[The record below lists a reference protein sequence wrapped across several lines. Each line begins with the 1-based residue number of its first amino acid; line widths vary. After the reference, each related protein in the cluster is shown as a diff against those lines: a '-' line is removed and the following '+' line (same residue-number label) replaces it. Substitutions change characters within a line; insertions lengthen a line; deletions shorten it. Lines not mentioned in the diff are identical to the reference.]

1 MTATAN
7 SRAATLQR
15 GRTSP
20 VIHGEVAAGF
30 ERVADAFRANF
41 AKRGEIGAS
50 VAVFQAGRKVVDIW
64 GGWAD
69 KDAGRPWQRDTVSL
83 LFSATKG
90 LAAMTVMAMAERGL
104 VDYDRPVADYWPG
117 FAAAGK
123 AAITV
128 RTLMNHRAGLH
139 GVERALTLADL
150 ASPERI
156 TTALEAQRPLWEPG
170 SDQGYHA
177 VSYGLYVGELVR
189 RITGKRLGEV
199 FAELVAGPLGLGDD
213 LWIGTP
219 ESAEPR
225 VARLY
230 PVDTRTRL
238 TQVVPRLVTGLTH
251 EGRVYRAFA
260 KKQSD
265 TARAFANP
273 AELGPRGVAR
283 YGTREVR
290 ALDMPWANG
299 VGNARSLAGAYAGLL
314 GSGGAP
320 SFVSRERLA
329 AVFAR
334 QSWAAQDRVLLKP
347 LGFSQGF
354 LKEEAHL
361 FSPVLASFGHAG
373 AGGILGW
380 AVPGA
385 ELAIGYVMNR
395 MDFHIRSPRALAIAH
410 ALRACVR

>member
-1 MTATAN
+1 MLRST
-7 SRAATLQR
+7 R
-15 GRTSP
+15 SP
-20 VIHGEVAAGF
+20 DLHGEVAPGF
-30 ERVADAFRANF
+30 ERVADAFADNF
-41 AKRGEIGAS
+41 VRRGEVGAS
-50 VAVFQAGRKVVDIW
+50 VCVVQAGTTVVDLW

-69 KDAGRPWQRDTVSL
+69 RERARPWERDTVAI

-90 LAAMTVMAMAERGL
+90 LAAMTVLALVDAGL
-104 VDYDRPVADYWPG
+104 LDYDRPVADYWPG

-139 GVERALTLADL
+139 AIERPIALADL
-150 ASPERI
+150 ADPDRFVP
-156 TTALEAQRPLWEPG
+156 ALEAQRPLWPPG
-170 SDQGYHA
+170 HDQGYHA

-189 RITGKRLGEV
+189 RVTGKRLGEV
-199 FAELVAGPLGLGDD
+199 FAQRIASPLGLADD

-219 ESAEPR
+219 AAAEPR

-238 TQVVPRLVTGLTH
+238 TAVVPRLLTGLTH

-260 KKQSD
+260 RRSSD

-273 AELGPRGVAR
+273 PELGPRGIAR
-283 YGTREVR
+283 YGSREVR
-290 ALDMPWANG
+290 ALDLPWANG
-299 VGNARSLAGAYAGLL
+299 VGHARSLAAAYAGLL
-314 GSGGAP
+314 GHAAAAP
-320 SFVSRERLA
+320 LVSRARLA
-329 AVFAR
+329 EVFAR
-334 QSWAAQDRVLLKP
+334 QSWSAEDRVLLKP
-347 LGFSQGF
+347 LGWSQGF

-361 FSPVLASFGHAG
+361 FSPDPQSFGHAG

-380 AVPGA
+380 AVPRA

-395 MDFHIRSPRALAIAH
+395 MDFHIRSPRALALA
-410 ALRACVR
+410 RAVNACL

>member
-1 MTATAN
+1 M
-7 SRAATLQR
+7 S
-15 GRTSP
+15 GRV
-20 VIHGEVAAGF
+20 VIHGDVAPGF
-30 ERVADAFRANF
+30 ERVADAFRENF
-41 AKRGEIGAS
+41 TARGEIGAS
-50 VAVFQAGRKVVDIW
+50 VCVFRGGDKVVDLW
-64 GGWAD
+64 AGWAD
-69 KDAGRPWQRDTVSL
+69 REARQPWGRDTVAI

-90 LAAMTVMAMAERGL
+90 LAAMTVLALAEAGL

-123 AAITV
+123 AHITV
-128 RTLMNHRAGLH
+128 RTLLNHRAGLH
-139 GVERALTLADL
+139 AVERLISLADL
-150 ASPERI
+150 ADPERCRA
-156 TTALEAQRPLWEPG
+156 ALEAQRPAWPPG

-189 RITGKRLGEV
+189 QITGKRLGEV
-199 FAELVAGPLGLGDD
+199 FAERIARPLGLGDD

-219 ESAEPR
+219 TSAEPR

-238 TQVVPRLVTGLTH
+238 TAVVPRLLTGLTH

-260 KKQSD
+260 RRSSD

-273 AELGPRGVAR
+273 PELGPRGITR

-299 VGNARSLAGAYAGLL
+299 VGNARSLAAAYAGLM
-314 GSGGAP
+314 GHTGAP
-320 SFVSRERLA
+320 ALVSRARLA
-329 AVFAR
+329 EVFAR
-334 QSWAAQDRVLLKP
+334 QSWTAMDRVLLKP
-347 LGFSQGF
+347 LGWSQGF

-361 FSPVLASFGHAG
+361 FSPDLGSFGHAG

-380 AVPGA
+380 AVPSTGV
-385 ELAIGYVMNR
+385 AIGYVMNR
-395 MDFHIRSPRALAIAH
+395 MDFHIRSPRALALAH
-410 ALRACVR
+410 AVQVCAPAA